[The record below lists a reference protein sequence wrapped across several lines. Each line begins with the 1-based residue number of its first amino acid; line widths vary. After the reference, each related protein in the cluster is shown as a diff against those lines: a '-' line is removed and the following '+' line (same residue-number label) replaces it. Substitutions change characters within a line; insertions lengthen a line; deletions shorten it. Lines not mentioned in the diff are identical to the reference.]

1 MSDQS
6 DFPREMPP
14 LVTAKPAGLTT
25 FEYFSEH
32 VVAISALTTLFV
44 GLGSTCMLF
53 GYVFALDRDL
63 LRLVQYSDVLQFGL
77 ETIVFLGF
85 GLALASLYGAAFRWS
100 PLRKTFDRWRRPGRW
115 RKATRKWGR
124 SLERSLYSSFRLPLL

>member
-14 LVTAKPAGLTT
+14 LVNAKPAGPKT
-25 FEYFSEH
+25 FEYFSTH
-32 VVAISALTTLFV
+32 IVAISALATLCV

-53 GYVFALDRDL
+53 GYVFTLDRDL

-77 ETIVFLGF
+77 ETVVFLGF
-85 GLALASLYGAAFRWS
+85 GLAFVSLAVATNVIFSPRHIIRTPTRGSQRRSFFSSHRLSSLG
-100 PLRKTFDRWRRPGRW
+100 
-115 RKATRKWGR
+115 
-124 SLERSLYSSFRLPLL
+124 